1 MPTGLD
7 TAPQRRHG
15 ASRDVVEPALV
26 TTPKGPQERTQTEQ
40 EEFAGSKVF
49 TLSDQLKFAQ
59 LSGDYNPMH
68 IDEVAA
74 RRTQA
79 GAPVVH
85 GVHAVIWALD
95 SIAQNYPFSTPS
107 NLNVRFAKFMYL
119 NSPIE
124 LKLVQRTQ
132 TVLKFELTTQGQSAV
147 VATLGLPSKGMA
159 SYEPIVG
166 QNVNE
171 ILTEGDLPNEPS
183 FEELSG
189 LSGRLVPASYDEL
202 HRIFPNVSKAITPQR
217 LSGLAQLSKLVGMIS
232 PGLHSI
238 FAGFR
243 VDFVE
248 GTAIIEP
255 YMKFTVTCTDPRF
268 RLVRMDVTGCGLAGN
283 VSAFSRWPPVE
294 SPPLTSL
301 TAHVTASEFAGCTAL
316 IVGGS
321 RGLGAVTAKILA
333 LGGSKLIITYA
344 RGKGDACKLA
354 DEINTYCGSQCCS
367 TLHVDVRKDVRG
379 QLISLAS
386 AVTDFYYFAT
396 PPILPQNDGAFSP
409 DLYATFSRFYLSGF
423 FEAVQFLLSQAR
435 DGVLS
440 AFYPSS
446 VYVERRPTGL
456 TEYSMVK
463 MAGEILCADLN
474 RFYPRLRIR
483 IERLP
488 RVLTDQTNSVT
499 PTETADPVSIML
511 PLIRN
516 VHLGRLN

>member
-1 MPTGLD
+1 MATGLD
-7 TAPQRRHG
+7 NVSRRQVG
-15 ASRDVVEPALV
+15 ASGDGVEPARV
-26 TTPKGPQERTQTEQ
+26 TTPKGPQERAQTKQ
-40 EEFAGSKVF
+40 EELAGSKVF

-68 IDEVAA
+68 VDEVVA

-85 GVHAVIWALD
+85 GLHAVIWALD
-95 SIAQNYPFSTPS
+95 SIAQSYPFSTPG
-107 NLNVRFAKFMYL
+107 NLNVRFAKFIYL
-119 NSPIE
+119 DSPIK

-147 VATLGLPSKGMA
+147 FATLGLSSKGLA
-159 SYEPIVG
+159 SSEPIVG
-166 QNVNE
+166 QDVNE
-171 ILTEGDLPNEPS
+171 ILITGDLPNEPS

-189 LSGRLVPASYDEL
+189 LSGRLVPTSYDEL
-202 HRIFPNVSKAITPQR
+202 DRIFPNVSKAITAQR

-238 FAGFR
+238 FAGFS

-248 GTAIIEP
+248 GTPIEP
-255 YMKFTVTCTDPRF
+255 YMKFRVTGTDPRF

-283 VSAFSRWPPVE
+283 VSAFSRWPPIE

-301 TAHVTASEFAGCTAL
+301 TAHVTSSEFAGCTAL

-344 RGKGDACKLA
+344 RGKSDAYKLA
-354 DEINTYCGSQCCS
+354 DEINTYCGPECCS
-367 TLHVDVRKDVRG
+367 TLHVDVCKDVRG
-379 QLISLAS
+379 QLTSLAS

-423 FEAVQFLLSQAR
+423 FEALQFLLSQAR

-440 AFYPSS
+440 VFYPSS
-446 VYVERRPTGL
+446 VYVERRPAGL

-483 IERLP
+483 VERLP

-499 PTETADPVSIML
+499 PAETADPISIML

-516 VHLGRLN
+516 VHLGKLN